1 MQSHPT
7 PEEAAKALNEVN
19 ERREQAA
26 APDAHPAWTLW
37 ALGAVA
43 IGYGVVSD
51 LRPDLST
58 PLLFVLVAAA
68 LALAALPRWKR
79 SGSAMGYQRS
89 PSSHPVGM
97 SGRARMM
104 RTGVMLVLMALAA
117 AAGLIMRSF
126 DVPYPT
132 TIGITVVV
140 LTIPLWRGLLNRAA
154 RDPKA

>member
-1 MQSHPT
+1 MASHPT
-7 PEEAAKALNEVN
+7 PNGHH
-19 ERREQAA
+19 EQ

-37 ALGAVA
+37 VLGAVA

-79 SGSAMGYQRS
+79 STGDR
-89 PSSHPVGM
+89 PKM
-97 SGRARMM
+97 SGRARVM
-104 RTGVMLVLMALAA
+104 RGGVMLVLMALAA
-117 AAGLIMRSF
+117 AAGVAMRTF

-154 RDPKA
+154 RTAEV